1 MEFVASCWLLT
12 SSPDF
17 NEEGNN
23 KNDETLLIF
32 FFDKI
37 NLSFDSVFWHSYA
50 TPQYNESH
58 KL

>member
-32 FFDKI
+32 FFR
-37 NLSFDSVFWHSYA
+37 
-50 TPQYNESH
+50 
-58 KL
+58 